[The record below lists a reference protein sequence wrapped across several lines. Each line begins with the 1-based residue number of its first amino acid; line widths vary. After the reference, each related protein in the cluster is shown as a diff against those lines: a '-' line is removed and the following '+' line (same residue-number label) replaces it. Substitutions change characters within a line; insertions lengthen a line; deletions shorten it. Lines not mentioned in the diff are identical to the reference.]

1 MPLPLLLPALIAQS
15 PAPALEKKEVEKPI
29 QAYFR
34 YHQTGD
40 PKGLSEA
47 FHPEALLQWSEGG
60 ERRVLTQADWIAR
73 AEAQAV
79 KTAGQPR
86 PEVRCQITSLEV
98 SGNAAIAKVILDYP
112 TFRFIDYLHLL
123 RLKGEWKIVDKIF
136 HREEGRH

>member
-1 MPLPLLLPALIAQS
+1 MLLAALLPALIAPP
-15 PAPALEKKEVEKPI
+15 PAPAMERAEVEKPI
-29 QAYFR
+29 RTYFR

-47 FHPEALLQWSEGG
+47 FHPEALLQWSEAGQ
-60 ERRVLTQADWIAR
+60 RKVLTQPDWIAR
-73 AEAQAV
+73 AEAQAA

-86 PEVRCQITSLEV
+86 PEVRCQIVSLEI
-98 SGNAAIAKVILDYP
+98 SGNAAVAKVILDYP

-123 RLKGEWKIVDKIF
+123 KLKGEWKIVDKIF

>member
-1 MPLPLLLPALIAQS
+1 M
-15 PAPALEKKEVEKPI
+15 ERPI

-60 ERRVLTQADWIAR
+60 QRRVLTQADWIAR
-73 AEAQAV
+73 AEAQAL

-86 PEVRCQITSLEV
+86 PEVRCQIVSLEV
-98 SGNAAIAKVILDYP
+98 SGHAAVAKVILDYP
-112 TFRFIDYLHLL
+112 SFRFVDYLHLL
-123 RLKGEWKIVDKIF
+123 KLKDEWKIVDKIF
-136 HREEGRH
+136 HREEGCH